1 IAEQNLPY
9 LFDRFYRADKS
20 RQHVGS
26 VGAGLGLSIT
36 QSIVQAYEGQIKVT
50 SDKDKTRFVMMLPSA
65 GVNGSD
71 KSVEA

>member
-1 IAEQNLPY
+1 
-9 LFDRFYRADKS
+9 
-20 RQHVGS
+20 VGS